1 MLLMLESLA
10 STCSSHADGRSSR
23 VISLPINKKN
33 ESQEG
38 EVIIKSISNWAK
50 GEREREIIHWFT

>member
-10 STCSSHADGRSSR
+10 STCSSHGDGRSSR

-50 GEREREIIHWFT
+50 GEWEREIIHWFT